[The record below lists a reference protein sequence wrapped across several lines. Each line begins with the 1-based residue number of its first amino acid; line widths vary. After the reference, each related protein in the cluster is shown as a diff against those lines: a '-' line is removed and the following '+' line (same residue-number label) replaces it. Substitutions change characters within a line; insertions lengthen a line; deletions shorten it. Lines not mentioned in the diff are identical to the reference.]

1 MKIENWSPVGL
12 TWHRFRY
19 CQAWCAWAPNGI
31 WIKSY
36 TTVVAFIEYHN
47 TVHIRP
53 GYEHYSRTTS
63 KQRSQIISSHL
74 RGTLKMDC
82 HL

>member
-1 MKIENWSPVGL
+1 MKIKDWSPVGL
-12 TWHRFRY
+12 DWHRFRH
-19 CQAWCAWAPNGI
+19 CQAWCAWVKDGI

-36 TTVVAFIEYHN
+36 ETVVAFIENDN

-63 KQRSQIISSHL
+63 KHRSQIIASHL

>member
-1 MKIENWSPVGL
+1 MKIVNWSAPGV
-12 TWHRFRY
+12 TWHRFRH
-19 CQAWCAWAPNGI
+19 CQAWCAWVRGGI

-36 TTVVAFIEYHN
+36 ETIVAFIENDN

-53 GYEHYSRTTS
+53 GYAHYSRTTS
-63 KQRSQIISSHL
+63 KQRSQIIASHL

>member
-12 TWHRFRY
+12 TWHRFRH

-36 TTVVAFIEYHN
+36 ATVVAFIGYGN
-47 TVHIRP
+47 TVHIRT

>member
-1 MKIENWSPVGL
+1 MKIEDWSPIGL
-12 TWHRFRY
+12 TWHQFRR
-19 CQAWCAWAPNGI
+19 CQAWCAWVKNGI

-36 TTVVAFIEYHN
+36 ATTVAFIEADN

-53 GYEHYSRTTS
+53 GYERYSRTTS

>member
-1 MKIENWSPVGL
+1 MKIENWLPVGL
-12 TWHRFRY
+12 KWHRFRY
-19 CQAWCAWAPNGI
+19 CQAWCAWTPEGI
-31 WIKSY
+31 WVKSY
-36 TTVVAFIEYHN
+36 ETVVAFIELDN

-63 KQRSQIISSHL
+63 KQCSQIIWAHL

>member
-1 MKIENWSPVGL
+1 MKITNWSTAGT

-19 CQAWCAWAPNGI
+19 CQAWCAWDKDGV

-36 TTVVAFIEYHN
+36 ETVVAFIENDN
-47 TVHIRP
+47 TVHVRP
-53 GYEHYSRTTS
+53 GYAHYSRTTS
-63 KQRSQIISSHL
+63 KQRSQIIASHL

>member
-1 MKIENWSPVGL
+1 MKIVDWSPVGL
-12 TWHRFRY
+12 TWRQFRR
-19 CQAWCAWAPNGI
+19 CQAWCAWAKDGI

-36 TTVVAFIEYHN
+36 ETVVAFVENDN

>member
-1 MKIENWSPVGL
+1 MKIKDWSPVGL
-12 TWHRFRY
+12 DWHRFRY
-19 CQAWCAWAPNGI
+19 CQAWCAWTPKGI
-31 WIKSY
+31 WVKSY
-36 TTVVAFIEYHN
+36 QTVVAFIEYDN

-53 GYEHYSRTTS
+53 GYEHYSHTTS

-74 RGTLKMDC
+74 RGTLKVDC

>member
-1 MKIENWSPVGL
+1 MKIKDWSPAGA
-12 TWHRFRY
+12 TWHRFRH
-19 CQAWCAWAPNGI
+19 CQAWCAWDKDGV

-36 TTVVAFIEYHN
+36 ETVVAFIENDN

-53 GYEHYSRTTS
+53 GYAHYSRTTS
-63 KQRSQIISSHL
+63 KQRSQIIASHL